1 VVDSHRS
8 EYKGFTVNEATREY
22 TLRVTTLGAEARD
35 FTVAIP
41 NHAFLARLVRYQDAP
56 GICFLKLQR
65 ELALCPDL
73 AAARL
78 TVTDAELEEYRVAN
92 APPPSKPRPK
102 YPVPSSEPASAG

>member
-1 VVDSHRS
+1 MGDSNRS
-8 EYKGFTVNEATREY
+8 EYKGFTVNEATRDY
-22 TLRVTTLGAEARD
+22 ALRVTTPGAEARD
-35 FTVAIP
+35 FTVAIS
-41 NHAFLARLVRYQDAP
+41 NNAFLTRRLRYQDAP

-73 AAARL
+73 AGARL

-102 YPVPSSEPASAG
+102 YPVPSSETASAG